1 MYAIPIKQSITHVVA
16 PMVEELYTACDTAVE
31 IVKRMV
37 DQRTKEGDTILVAGI
52 GNTVGVG
59 Q

>member
-1 MYAIPIKQSITHVVA
+1 
-16 PMVEELYTACDTAVE
+16 
-31 IVKRMV
+31 MV